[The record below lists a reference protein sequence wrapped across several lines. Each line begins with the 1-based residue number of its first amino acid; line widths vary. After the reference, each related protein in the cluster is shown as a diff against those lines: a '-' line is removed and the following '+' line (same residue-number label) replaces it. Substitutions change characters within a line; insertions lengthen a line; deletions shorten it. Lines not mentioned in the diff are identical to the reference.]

1 VTNPWII
8 APILLPAVAAPLIL
22 VLFRNHQR
30 QARAISIISCAG
42 LLGLAGLLIAAAN
55 TGAIHTYPLGDWPPP
70 FGIVLVLDRLTAAM
84 LLLTAILGLA
94 LAVHASASGLDRQ
107 GWHFHALLQFQLLGL
122 NGAFLTGDLFN
133 LFVFFEVLLIASYCL
148 LLHGG
153 GRARMKAGM
162 QYVIVNLVGST
173 LFLVAAGILY
183 GVTGT
188 LNFADMARKIAAAP
202 VGAHALILAG
212 GMVLTVVF
220 ALKAA
225 LVPLH
230 LWLPRTYASA
240 NPAVA
245 ALFVIMTKVG
255 AYSIIRTTTAMFGE
269 TAGPLA
275 WEAAPWLLGAALITG
290 VVGFVGV
297 FAASGLRALAAFAVV
312 GSMGVLLAAVSVFRP
327 EPLGGALYYL
337 ASSTLGGAAL
347 FLLIDILIVRRGDFG
362 DALVPGPSFPH
373 RSALAAMFLLA
384 AVGVVGLPPLS
395 GFVGKLLI
403 LDRIAP
409 AGVGVWIWVV
419 ILSTTFLAMVAFAR
433 AGSVLFWKSRAEAE
447 TTAVAAPSPA
457 TWIAPVS
464 VLACLAMLSAAAGPA
479 MAYLDAASLQLFDAA
494 GYASAVLDRPCGD
507 APC

>member
-1 VTNPWII
+1 MTNPWII

-22 VLFRNHQR
+22 VLFRNHQP
-30 QARAISIISCAG
+30 QARAVSIVSSVG
-42 LLGLAGLLIAAAN
+42 LLVLAGFLVAAAD
-55 TGAIHTYPLGDWPPP
+55 TGAIQTYRLGDWPPP
-70 FGIVLVLDRLTAAM
+70 FGIVLVLDRLAATM

-162 QYVIVNLVGST
+162 QYVVVNLVGST

-183 GVTGT
+183 GATGT
-188 LNFADMARKIAAAP
+188 LNLADMSRKIAAAP
-202 VGAHALILAG
+202 PGDHALILAG

-225 LVPLH
+225 LAPLH

-240 NPAVA
+240 SPAVA

-297 FAASGLRALAAFAVV
+297 FSASGLRALAAFAVV
-312 GSMGVLLAAVSVFRP
+312 GSMGVMLSAVSIFQP
-327 EPLGGALYYL
+327 GPLGSALYYL
-337 ASSTLGGAAL
+337 ASSTLAGAAL
-347 FLLIDILIVRRGDFG
+347 FLLIDILIARRGDFG
-362 DALVPGPSFPH
+362 DALAPGPTFPH
-373 RSALAAMFLLA
+373 RMALSAMFLLA
-384 AVGVVGLPPLS
+384 AIGVVGLPPLS
-395 GFVGKLLI
+395 GFLGKLLI

-409 AGVGVWIWVV
+409 GGIGAWVWVM
-419 ILSTTFLAMVAFAR
+419 ILFTTFLAMVAFAR
-433 AGSVLFWKSRAEAE
+433 AGSVLFWKSRGEAKAP
-447 TTAVAAPSPA
+447 TVSAPSPA
-457 TWIAPVS
+457 TWIAPVAL
-464 VLACLAMLSAAAGPA
+464 LACLALLSAAAGPA
-479 MAYLDAASLQLFDAA
+479 MTYLDAASLQLFDAA
-494 GYASAVLDRPCGD
+494 GYASAVLDAPCGD